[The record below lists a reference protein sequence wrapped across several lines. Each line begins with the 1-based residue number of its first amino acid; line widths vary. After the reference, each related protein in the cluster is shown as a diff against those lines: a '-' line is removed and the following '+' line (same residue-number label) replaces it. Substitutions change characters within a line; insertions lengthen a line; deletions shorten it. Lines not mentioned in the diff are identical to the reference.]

1 LLGTVVLVLLAFGVL
16 ENSLGA
22 GVNPLRAAIGFTG
35 RAASVPAR
43 GQYRKTVPYR
53 PKKLPIPVPS
63 REECRQRQVISC
75 RHQALTCAR
84 GGRVVGFCAHQTM
97 QVSEKKRAPA
107 PGSPPP
113 PVDPCCSAEVA
124 SPPWVQMDLLAGCAH
139 VPWRAYCSYQYHF
152 FTALL
157 FDIPLARIWTNRA
170 RNMVWSGQNPSA
182 CLA

>member
-1 LLGTVVLVLLAFGVL
+1 LLSTVVLVLLAFGVL
-16 ENSLGA
+16 GNSLGA

-35 RAASVPAR
+35 RVASVPAR

-63 REECRQRQVISC
+63 REECPAPARRQRQVISC

-124 SPPWVQMDLLAGCAH
+124 SRCKWISWPA
-139 VPWRAYCSYQYHF
+139 
-152 FTALL
+152 ALTFPGVRTVRTSTISSRL
-157 FDIPLARIWTNRA
+157 YYSTFL
-170 RNMVWSGQNPSA
+170 
-182 CLA
+182 